1 MFAEHLTQE
10 PFHSL
15 DSDTVGGVQPQDS
28 GLKCQ
33 RWCKSSACAHMR
45 VKRRAVHLQNKRRM
59 IFFYVTCL
67 QWRISAEEVNL
78 NACLQDYITFL
89 QVLVMVVR
97 QKIMINFLHDVFFPL
112 TEVERLNPFISN
124 VVFTSSRPH
133 IARDILACL

>member
-33 RWCKSSACAHMR
+33 RWCEGSACAYMR
-45 VKRRAVHLQNKRRM
+45 VKINKREM

-67 QWRISAEEVNL
+67 QWRISAEEVDL
-78 NACLQDYITFL
+78 NACLRDYITFL

-97 QKIMINFLHDVFFPL
+97 QKIMINFLRGVFF
-112 TEVERLNPFISN
+112 
-124 VVFTSSRPH
+124 SSHTGRK
-133 IARDILACL
+133 A